1 MLVLVTAATRMPE
14 ALLDSD
20 RIRPPRPEVW
30 TPASYVEAIRSVGG
44 TPLVLAPG
52 GSEEERAALLA
63 SIDAVVITG
72 GHFDIHP
79 QHYGRAATSRL
90 DATDAART
98 DMEIAL
104 ARDCIRLEIPVLGV
118 CGGLQVLAVASGG
131 TLVQDILT
139 EHPGALDHE
148 QPTDPTEPWHPVQLD
163 AASRLASMGEVIQV
177 NSTHHQAVEDPGE
190 MVVTGRAPDGICEVI
205 ELPSHRF
212 CVGVQWHPEL
222 LDRTPYTAL
231 AEAIK

>member
-1 MLVLVTAATRMPE
+1 MLVLVTAAIRMPE
-14 ALLDSD
+14 APQDSG
-20 RIRPPRPEVW
+20 RIRPSRQEVW
-30 TPASYVEAIRSVGG
+30 SASSYVEAIRSVGG

-52 GSEEERAALLA
+52 GSKKERDALLTR
-63 SIDAVVITG
+63 IDAVVITG
-72 GHFDIHP
+72 GHFDIDP
-79 QHYGRAATSRL
+79 QHYGRVATVRL
-90 DATDAART
+90 DPTDASRT
-98 DMEIAL
+98 DMELAL
-104 ARDCIRLEIPVLGV
+104 ARDCIRLGIPVLGV
-118 CGGLQVLAVASGG
+118 CGGMQVLAVASGG

-148 QPTDPTEPWHPVQLD
+148 QATDPTEAWHPVKLD
-163 AASRLASMGEVIQV
+163 ASSRLASMGEVIQV

-222 LDRTPYTAL
+222 LDPTPYTAL
-231 AEAIK
+231 VEAIK

>member
-1 MLVLVTAATRMPE
+1 L
-14 ALLDSD
+14 
-20 RIRPPRPEVW
+20 I
-30 TPASYVEAIRSVGG
+30 
-44 TPLVLAPG
+44 LAPG
-52 GSEEERAALLA
+52 DSEEERTGLLA
-63 SIDAVVITG
+63 RVDAVVITG

-79 QHYGRAATSRL
+79 QHYGTEVSSRL
-90 DATDAART
+90 DATDAPRT
-98 DMEIAL
+98 EMELAL

-118 CGGLQVLAVASGG
+118 CGGMQVLAVASGG

-148 QPTDPTEPWHPVQLD
+148 QATDPAAPWHRVQLE
-163 AASRLASMGEVIQV
+163 ATSRLAHMGKEIQV
-177 NSTHHQAVEDPGE
+177 NSTHHQAVADPGE

-222 LDRTPYTAL
+222 LDIAPYAAL
-231 AEAIK
+231 VEALK

>member
-1 MLVLVTAATRMPE
+1 MADSKAPIGGSFRFFADNEIGIADKNSWSGSYWIDGFEPTAAG
-14 ALLDSD
+14 SD
-20 RIRPPRPEVW
+20 YTGSWE
-30 TPASYVEAIRSVGG
+30 VGG
-44 TPLVLAPG
+44 
-52 GSEEERAALLA
+52 SAL
-63 SIDAVVITG
+63 IDITG

>member
-14 ALLDSD
+14 APQDSG

-30 TPASYVEAIRSVGG
+30 TPAAYAEAIRSVGG

-52 GSEEERAALLA
+52 GSGEERAELLA
-63 SIDAVVITG
+63 CIDAVVITG

-79 QHYGRAATSRL
+79 QHYGREASLRL
-90 DATDAART
+90 DTTDAART
-98 DMEIAL
+98 AMELAL

-118 CGGLQVLAVASGG
+118 CGGMQVLAVASGG

-148 QPTDPTEPWHPVQLD
+148 QATDPTTPWHPVRLD
-163 AASRLASMGEVIQV
+163 ATSRLASMGEEIHV

-222 LDRTPYTAL
+222 LDTAPYTAL